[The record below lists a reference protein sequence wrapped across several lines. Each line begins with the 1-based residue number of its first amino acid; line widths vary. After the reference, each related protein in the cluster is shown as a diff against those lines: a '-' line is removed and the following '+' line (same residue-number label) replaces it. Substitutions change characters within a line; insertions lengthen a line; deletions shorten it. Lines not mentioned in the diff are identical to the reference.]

1 MTTDDRILVGRPL
14 TDGKPRSGSV
24 RMAHKVGSKPR
35 ASTRKTQ
42 RRSRPKRRVDLVLPA
57 DMGAE
62 VRLPAV
68 PEVRAGA
75 RLLTFP
81 LLVGVLCVCYFML
94 AGPVFR
100 VDQAVIHGSH
110 FMTEAQVR
118 SIAQVDGVPIF
129 TVDPSQVVERLMSYP
144 EFTDAQVSV
153 EWPNKVV
160 IDLVERIPVIVW
172 DDGGRKWWLCENG
185 VAFLE
190 REALPG
196 MIQVVSE
203 EPVLQIQ
210 EDPLA
215 QVIDPQVLQSAITL
229 STLLPDAGR
238 LIFDRESGWVLE
250 DTRGWKVHFGVA
262 GDMQK
267 KARVYVEIGNW
278 LQEQGG
284 VVSMVSVADPN
295 SPYYGPAR

>member
-1 MTTDDRILVGRPL
+1 
-14 TDGKPRSGSV
+14 
-24 RMAHKVGSKPR
+24 MAHKVGSKPR
-35 ASTRKTQ
+35 ESSRKAH

-75 RLLTFP
+75 RLLTFL
-81 LLVGVLCVCYFML
+81 LLVGMLWACYFL
-94 AGPVFR
+94 LTGSSFR
-100 VDQAVIHGSH
+100 VDQAAIHGSN

-118 SIAQVDGVPIF
+118 SIAQVDGTPVF
-129 TVDPSQVVERLMSYP
+129 MVDPGEVVERLMSYP
-144 EFTDAQVSV
+144 EFSEAAVSV

-160 IDLVERIPVIVW
+160 IDLKERTPLIAW

-196 MIQVVSE
+196 MIQVVSN

-229 STLLPDAGR
+229 STLLPETGQ
-238 LIFDRESGWVLE
+238 LIFDPVWGWVLE
-250 DTRGWKVHFGVA
+250 DTRGWKVYFGLA
-262 GDMQK
+262 GDMGK
-267 KARVYVEIGNW
+267 KARVYAEIGNW
-278 LQEQGG
+278 LQDQGG
-284 VVSMVSVADPN
+284 VVSMVSVADPH
-295 SPYYGPAR
+295 SPYYGSAR